1 MVLGYCCDRVCGWTM
16 SVWGNGGGDGGG
28 GGGGGVLGYPGA
40 LNSVYAGGRSSGLM
54 PNWNT
59 QEEEQS

>member
-1 MVLGYCCDRVCGWTM
+1 M